1 MVNRNFKKL
10 DKEDFLIIYK
20 MYIWPRMEYWY
31 CIQTAATKR
40 VRGFRHLS
48 YEERLVNLG
57 LPTLDERRL
66 RGDLIETYKIMTDKE
81 AVLAKIW
88 ALKVRMA

>member
-1 MVNRNFKKL
+1 
-10 DKEDFLIIYK
+10 
-20 MYIWPRMEYWY
+20 
-31 CIQTAATKR
+31 
-40 VRGFRHLS
+40 
-48 YEERLVNLG
+48 LVNLG